1 MKNLLRITIAL
12 CSIIMIA
19 SCKVNH
25 GTVRSSTAPGK
36 VKKVTGAKSAKA
48 YAPGQQKKKKN
59 KNH

>member
-25 GTVRSSTAPGK
+25 GTVRSSTAPGQ
-36 VKKVTGAKSAKA
+36 VKKATGAKSAKA
-48 YAPGQQKKKKN
+48 YAPGQQKKKDN
-59 KNH
+59 WE

>member
-1 MKNLLRITIAL
+1 MKNLLRITIVL
-12 CSIIMIA
+12 CSIGMIA

-36 VKKVTGAKSAKA
+36 IKKATGAKSAKA

-59 KNH
+59 KNY